1 MSSDRTGRLPLY
13 LEQVATYC
21 RDAEDCVRGSN
32 VETYEAI
39 QDLQFKTERCVQK
52 VGEVV
57 RRIGQERFESL
68 FSSVAY
74 QELVGV
80 RNWIIH
86 QYDDIDHAIVFEA
99 ATVHGPRLREEALAL
114 LAKVTQT
121 EPIVPQ
127 MTLDAA
133 TGRPD
138 ALHDALA
145 DTGFVVVTDHG
156 IDLSRLHDA
165 YAAVEA
171 FFALPEAEK
180 RAYVVGVDG
189 QRGYTPFGR
198 EHAKDADA
206 PDLKE
211 FWHVGR
217 DAIAPNVWPER
228 PEAFEREVAWLYEA
242 LDGLG
247 LKLLRALTGP
257 LGVAEDTFERVA
269 AGGNSVLRLLHYP
282 PLAGDADPRSV
293 RAAAHEDVNLIT
305 LLVSASAAG
314 LELKDREG
322 RWRAID
328 APPDSVI
335 VDAGDMLARITNGA
349 LPSTTHRVVNPE
361 GPNTSR
367 YSMPFFLHP
376 RPDAV
381 LSVLGPYKDGTEPG
395 DVAAGDFLRERLAQ
409 IGLK

>member
-1 MSSDRTGRLPLY
+1 MCSDRPDRLTVHL
-13 LEQVATYC
+13 QQIAQYC
-21 RDAEDCVRGSN
+21 YDAEICVIGLN
-32 VETYEAI
+32 LETY
-39 QDLQFKTERCVQK
+39 QMVDDLQFKTERCVQK
-52 VGEVV
+52 VGEVA
-57 RRIGQERFESL
+57 RRMGKEQFEGS
-68 FSSVAY
+68 FQTVAY
-74 QELVGV
+74 HQVVGA

-86 QYDDIDHAIVFEA
+86 QYDEIDHEVIFEI
-99 ATVHGPRLREEALAL
+99 ATVHCPRLRAEALDL
-114 LAKVTQT
+114 LATRTGAAPAV
-121 EPIVPQ
+121 PI
-127 MTLDAA
+127 MTLDATEA
-133 TGRPD
+133 EPG

-145 DTGFVVVTDHG
+145 DTGFVVITDHG
-156 IDLSRLHDA
+156 IDLSRLHAA

-180 RAYVVGVDG
+180 RRYMVGTDG

-217 DAIAPNVWPER
+217 DEIAPNVWPER
-228 PEAFEREVAWLYEA
+228 PSDFAREVAWLYDA

-247 LKLLRALTGP
+247 LKLLRALTEP
-257 LGVAEDTFERVA
+257 LGVPEDTFDRMA
-269 AGGNSVLRLLHYP
+269 TNGNSVLRLLHYP
-282 PLAGDADPRSV
+282 PLAPDADPRSI
-293 RAAAHEDVNLIT
+293 RAAAHEDINLIT

-314 LELKDREG
+314 LELQDREG
-322 RWRAID
+322 RWHAID
-328 APPDSVI
+328 APADSVI
-335 VDAGDMLARITNGA
+335 VDSGDMLARITNGA

-376 RPDAV
+376 RPGAV
-381 LSVLGPYKDGTEPG
+381 LSVFDQYRDGNQADDIT
-395 DVAAGDFLRERLAQ
+395 AGAFLRERLEQ